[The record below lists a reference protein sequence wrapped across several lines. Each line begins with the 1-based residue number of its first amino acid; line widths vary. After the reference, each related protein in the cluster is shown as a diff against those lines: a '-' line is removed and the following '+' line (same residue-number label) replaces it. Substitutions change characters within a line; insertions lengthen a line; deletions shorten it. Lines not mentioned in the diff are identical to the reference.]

1 MAGSDK
7 VKIRNIHEYIQKL
20 PNPTQDRL
28 YTHPATCL
36 ALFRS
41 LSETA
46 QQYIMRLLFIGQP
59 IPLNTLT
66 AWVVSVKDR
75 TNLDATKQ
83 LKTVRLW
90 SVVKLEDGADGVTLH
105 PNFRKGLTTAM
116 CGGGMPWY
124 GNHQLE
130 PDKKPKTVEFLD
142 SYAKERWECLLQYMV
157 QGNSESD
164 KISPDIANL
173 LLQSGMINRSGNEH
187 VITSIGFQFLLLD
200 TSTQIWYFMLKYLDQ
215 CDSIGLNLTTC
226 LAFIFQLSFSTLGKA
241 YPIGSHTTFVQHLRQ
256 IGLVYQR
263 KHTSPWFYPT
273 RHAIDFLTA
282 GSNKAREKKEGFVVV
297 ETNFRVYAYTS
308 NELDIALV
316 ALFAETLHRF
326 ENFIVGHIS
335 RESVQMALQNGIS
348 ARQILDFLESH
359 AHPQMLKSKPII
371 PPTVTDQLH
380 LWEMER
386 SRLST
391 DDGVLYS
398 QFLSD
403 ADFNVV
409 LEYAQNIDCVMWS
422 NVQKRLLVVNKKGHG
437 DVKKYWKAYKKEHGE

>member
-1 MAGSDK
+1 MGGNEK
-7 VKIRNIHEYIQKL
+7 VKLRNIHEYIQKL
-20 PNPTQDRL
+20 PQSTQDRL

-46 QQYIMRLLFIGQP
+46 QQYVMRLLFLGHP
-59 IPLNTLT
+59 FPLESLT
-66 AWVVSVKDR
+66 SWVVNVRDKP
-75 TNLDATKQ
+75 NLDATKQ
-83 LKTVRLW
+83 LKSVRLW
-90 SVVKLEDGADGVTLH
+90 SVVKTENGSDGVILH

-116 CGGGMPWY
+116 CGGGMSWY

-157 QGNSESD
+157 QGNSDSD
-164 KISPDIANL
+164 KVSPDIANL

-187 VITSIGFQFLLLD
+187 AITSTGFQFLLLN
-200 TSTQIWYFMLKYLDQ
+200 TPSQIWYFMLRYLDK
-215 CDSIGLNLTTC
+215 CDTIGLNLTTC

-241 YPIGSHTTFVQHLRQ
+241 YPIGSHGTFVQHLRQ

-273 RHAIDFLTA
+273 RHAIDFLSA
-282 GSNKAREKKEGFVVV
+282 GSNKTAEKKEGFLVV

-326 ENFIVGHIS
+326 ESFVVGHIT

-348 ARQILDFLESH
+348 AKQILDFLESH
-359 AHPQMLKSKPII
+359 AHPQMLKNKPII
-371 PPTVTDQLH
+371 APTVTDQLY

-391 DDGVLYS
+391 EEGVLYS

-403 ADFNVV
+403 ADFKVV
-409 LEYAQNIDCVMWS
+409 HEYAQNIGCVQWS
-422 NVQKRLLVVNKKGHG
+422 NIQKRLLVVNKKGHG